1 MRVVSGYPH
10 LERWVGISFQKHK
23 QIDGYIDG
31 KINIPVLDSGW
42 GAANNQIDRYIDSST
57 H

>member
-1 MRVVSGYPH
+1 MRVVNGYPH

-31 KINIPVLDSGW
+31 KINIPLLDSGW
-42 GAANNQIDRYIDSST
+42 GAANNQIDRYID
-57 H
+57 